1 MAEVQ
6 RSWQKRLLFPF
17 SLWLFSRL
25 LICAVMGAACLL
37 PAPSGGI
44 AATFDWK
51 LFTAWDSDFY
61 ERIAVFGYKNPHS
74 IAFFPLFPLI
84 VRGVMA
90 LGLPFAVAGTLVNNL
105 AFLAALIFIYNWVA
119 NSYSQS
125 VARWT
130 VIALA
135 WFPLSIFGTV
145 VYSEGL
151 YLLFSSVALRAFEQ
165 KRYKWV
171 VLGGALATATR
182 PTAIPLIPTFLI
194 VSWRERR
201 KAKAYFASLASGLGL
216 LLYSLYCQIYFQ
228 DALAFIHVQKAWQPV
243 QDFFG
248 QDWLKTIAQIVVGA
262 RNWQKGTIVDVWHP
276 LLVVAICLSS
286 YLLWRCDR
294 KLGLVKTRYGFCFL
308 GFILWLVAGNPLVN
322 TTTVFGGMYLL
333 WYFRALLSLTL
344 FTYGIFSY
352 VLIFSTGRTT
362 SAERYVYGIVSIAI
376 AFGILLS
383 RYPRT
388 GYIISAFL
396 AFLLVLYSLRF
407 AQHLWVA

>member
-1 MAEVQ
+1 M
-6 RSWQKRLLFPF
+6 
-17 SLWLFSRL
+17 
-25 LICAVMGAACLL
+25 
-37 PAPSGGI
+37 
-44 AATFDWK
+44 
-51 LFTAWDSDFY
+51 
-61 ERIAVFGYKNPHS
+61 
-74 IAFFPLFPLI
+74 
-84 VRGVMA
+84 
-90 LGLPFAVAGTLVNNL
+90 
-105 AFLAALIFIYNWVA
+105 
-119 NSYSQS
+119 
-125 VARWT
+125 
-130 VIALA
+130 
-135 WFPLSIFGTV
+135 
-145 VYSEGL
+145 
-151 YLLFSSVALRAFEQ
+151 
-165 KRYKWV
+165 
-171 VLGGALATATR
+171 
-182 PTAIPLIPTFLI
+182 
-194 VSWRERR
+194 
-201 KAKAYFASLASGLGL
+201 
-216 LLYSLYCQIYFQ
+216 LYSLYCQIYFQ